1 MSHRKK
7 MQSFRARRRRHL
19 AMGGDK
25 KLKAR
30 RDQGR
35 MNARER
41 IGRLFDEGSFQEIGL
56 LTHSARPEA
65 AEMTPADGKII
76 GHGMVESRPVLAVA
90 NDLTVMGASSAA
102 TNMKKIEYV
111 RHLSCEKGL
120 PLVFLGESSGARI
133 PDVMGAGGMARG
145 GQNVAQY
152 RRLREAPWLSLLLG
166 PCYGSSAWYSVLSDI
181 SIMLKGATMAVSSP
195 LVTKIA
201 IGENIPPEELG
212 GWKVHAET
220 TGFVDLVGNT
230 EEECI
235 GLARQVLGFL
245 PTNANEAPPR
255 VEPAVPPP
263 VDAPDPLNILPEE
276 SHRVYDVRRIL
287 EIILDGGEFL
297 ELKARFGRPCVTALA
312 RLAGRPLGVVANN
325 PYYGAGALTA
335 DCCDKI
341 TSFLVLCD
349 SYNLPIVML
358 VDTPGFLIGRVGEKQ
373 RVVGKIMNWINALS
387 LVSVPIVTII
397 VGKSYGQAY
406 LNMGA
411 GKYSSAF
418 AAWPTAQIS
427 FMGVEPALSVVYN
440 LRREDDPE
448 RYAQLLEQI
457 EKDIEPWDAAGVFAL
472 TDIIEPAETRNYLI
486 RMLELHSDRRR
497 NGIGRHFLHNWPTSY

>member
-1 MSHRKK
+1 MSHQKE
-7 MQSFRARRRRHL
+7 MQSFHERRRRHL

-30 RDQGR
+30 REQGR
-35 MNARER
+35 LNARER
-41 IGRLFDEGSFQEIGL
+41 IDRLFDQGSFEEIGL

-65 AEMTPADGKII
+65 AETTPADGKII
-76 GHGMVESRPVLAVA
+76 GHGRVEKRPALTVA

-111 RHLSCEKGL
+111 RRLSCEKGL
-120 PLVFLGESSGARI
+120 PLVFLGESTGARI
-133 PDVMGAGGMARG
+133 PDVMGAGGMAQG
-145 GQNVAQY
+145 GQNPAQY
-152 RRLREAPWLSLLLG
+152 RRLREAPWVSVLLG
-166 PCYGSSAWYSVLSDI
+166 PCFGSSAWYSVLSDV

-195 LVTKIA
+195 RVTKIA
-201 IGENIPPEELG
+201 IGEDLTPEELG

-220 TGFVDLVGNT
+220 TGLVDLVGHT

-235 GLARQVLGFL
+235 ELARQVLGFL
-245 PTNANEAPPR
+245 PTNATEAPLREAP
-255 VEPAVPPP
+255 VIEPPAEAV
-263 VDAPDPLNILPEE
+263 DPLSVLPEE
-276 SHRVYDVRRIL
+276 SHRVYDVRRLL

-297 ELKARFGRPCVTALA
+297 ELKAQFGRPCVTALA
-312 RLAGRPLGVVANN
+312 RLDGRPVGVIANN
-325 PYYGAGALTA
+325 PCYGAGALTA

-358 VDTPGFLIGRVGEKQ
+358 VDTPGFLIGRAGERQ
-373 RVVGKIMNWINALS
+373 RVVGKIMNWISALS

-427 FMGVEPALSVVYN
+427 FMGAEPALSVVYN

-457 EKDIEPWDAAGVFAL
+457 EKDIEPWDAAGVFGL
-472 TDIIEPAETRNYLI
+472 TDIIEPAGTRKYLI
-486 RMLELHSDRRR
+486 RMLDLHSDRRR
-497 NGIGRHFLHNWPTSY
+497 SGIGRHLLHNWPTSF

>member
-1 MSHRKK
+1 MNHRKK
-7 MQSFRARRRRHL
+7 MQSFYERRQKHL

-25 KLKAR
+25 KLKVR
-30 RDQGR
+30 RDEGR

-41 IGRLFDEGSFQEIGL
+41 IDRLFDGGSFEEIGL

-65 AEMTPADGKII
+65 AEKTPADGKII
-76 GHGMVESRPVLAVA
+76 GHGMVENRPVLAVA
-90 NDLTVMGASSAA
+90 NDLTVMGASSAT

-111 RHLSCEKGL
+111 RSLSCEKGL

-133 PDVMGAGGMARG
+133 PDVMGAGGMAHG
-145 GQNVAQY
+145 GQNTAQY

-166 PCYGSSAWYSVLSDI
+166 PCFGSSAWYSVLTDI

-195 LVTKIA
+195 RVTKVA
-201 IGENIPPEELG
+201 IGEDIPPEELG

-220 TGFVDLVGNT
+220 TGLVDIVGDT

-235 GLARQVLGFL
+235 GLARRILSFL
-245 PTNANEAPPR
+245 PTNATEAPLR
-255 VEPAVPPP
+255 LEPAIPPP
-263 VDAPDPLNILPEE
+263 DGAPDPLSILPEE
-276 SHRVYDVRRIL
+276 SQRVYDIRRIL
-287 EIILDGGEFL
+287 EIILDGGKFL
-297 ELKARFGRPCVTALA
+297 ELKTHFGRPCVTALA
-312 RLAGRPLGVVANN
+312 RLGGRPVGVVANN

-358 VDTPGFLIGRVGEKQ
+358 VDTPGFLIGRVGERQ
-373 RVVGKIMNWINALS
+373 RVVGKIMNWMNALS
-387 LVSVPIVTII
+387 LVSVPVVTII
-397 VGKSYGQAY
+397 VGKSYGQAF
-406 LNMGA
+406 LNMA
-411 GKYSSAF
+411 SGKYSSAF

-427 FMGVEPALSVVYN
+427 FMGAEPALSVVYN
-440 LRREDDPE
+440 LRQEDDPE
-448 RYAQLLEQI
+448 RYARLLKQI

-486 RMLELHSDRRR
+486 RMLELHSNRRR
-497 NGIGRHFLHNWPTSY
+497 NGIGQHLLHNWPTSY